1 MRVDAASVCG
11 VERAMTERAAQPGSA
26 VRAFRESRG
35 WTLAEA
41 SRRTRLS
48 VSTLSKIENNRVSLN
63 FEKLS
68 RLSAGLGIDIASLLD
83 ARAAAANAPAAGRRS
98 ITRSDEGAVIETG
111 PYRHVY
117 LATDLLSKSFTPI
130 IAEVRA
136 RSMEE
141 FGELIRH
148 PGEEFAYV
156 IEGAIELHT
165 DIYAPLILRSGD
177 SVFFDSSMGH
187 AYLAAAPG
195 ACRIL
200 SISTDPGQGKAL
212 AAAATRQLEAARA

>member
-1 MRVDAASVCG
+1 M
-11 VERAMTERAAQPGSA
+11 AQPGAA
-26 VRAFRESRG
+26 VRAVRERRG

-63 FEKLS
+63 FEKLA
-68 RLSAGLGIDIASLLD
+68 RLSAGLGIDIANLLD
-83 ARAAAANAPAAGRRS
+83 TRAVAAARTAGRRS
-98 ITRSDEGAVIETG
+98 VTRADEGAVIETG

-130 IAEVRA
+130 VAEVRA
-136 RSMEE
+136 RSMDE

-156 IEGAIELHT
+156 LAGEITLHT
-165 DIYAPLILRSGD
+165 DIYAPVTLKTGD

-187 AYLAAAPG
+187 AYLAAGPG
-195 ACRIL
+195 PCRIL
-200 SISTDPGQGKAL
+200 SISTDLGEGKAL
-212 AAAATRQLEAARA
+212 AAAATRQLERAPV

>member
-1 MRVDAASVCG
+1 
-11 VERAMTERAAQPGSA
+11 MTERMAQPGAA

-41 SRRTRLS
+41 SRRTGLT
-48 VSTLSKIENNRVSLN
+48 VSTLSKLENNRVSLN

-68 RLSAGLGIDIASLLD
+68 RLSAGLGIDIATLLD
-83 ARAAAANAPAAGRRS
+83 TRAVAPTQIAGRRS
-98 ITRSDEGAVIETG
+98 VTRADEGAVIETG

-130 IAEVRA
+130 VAEVRA
-136 RSMEE
+136 RSMEA

-156 IEGAIELHT
+156 LEGEIELRS
-165 DIYAPLILRSGD
+165 DVYAPLTLKAGD

-187 AYLAAAPG
+187 AYLAVG
-195 ACRIL
+195 AGPCRIL
-200 SISTDPGQGKAL
+200 SISTDVGQGAAL
-212 AAAATRQLEAARA
+212 AASATRQLEREPA

>member
-1 MRVDAASVCG
+1 MNGR
-11 VERAMTERAAQPGSA
+11 MAQPGAA
-26 VRAFRESRG
+26 VKAFREARG
-35 WTLAEA
+35 WTLSET
-41 SRRTRLS
+41 SQRTGLTI
-48 VSTLSKIENNRVSLN
+48 STLSKIENNRVSLN

-83 ARAAAANAPAAGRRS
+83 QRAAAPRSVRSAGRRS
-98 ITRSDEGAVIETG
+98 VTRGDEGAVIDTG

-130 IAEVRA
+130 VAEVRA
-136 RSMEE
+136 RSMAD

-156 IEGAIELHT
+156 LEGEIELHT
-165 DIYAPLILRSGD
+165 DIYAPLALRTGD

-187 AYLAAAPG
+187 AYLAAASGP
-195 ACRIL
+195 CRIL
-200 SISTDPGQGKAL
+200 SISTDPGQGAAL
-212 AAAATRQLEAARA
+212 AAAATRQLESEPA

>member
-1 MRVDAASVCG
+1 MS
-11 VERAMTERAAQPGSA
+11 ERTAQAGAA
-26 VRAFRESRG
+26 VRAFRERQG

-41 SRRTRLS
+41 SRRTRLT

-83 ARAAAANAPAAGRRS
+83 TRASAAAAQNAGRRS
-98 ITRSDEGAVIETG
+98 VTRTDEGAVIDTG

-130 IAEVRA
+130 VAEVRA
-136 RSMEE
+136 RSMDE

-156 IEGAIELHT
+156 LEGEIELHT
-165 DIYAPLILRSGD
+165 DIYAPLMLKTGD

-187 AYLAAAPG
+187 AYLAAG
-195 ACRIL
+195 ADPCRIL
-200 SISTDPGQGKAL
+200 SISTDPGQGRAL
-212 AAAATRQLEAARA
+212 VASATRQFEREPG

>member
-1 MRVDAASVCG
+1 
-11 VERAMTERAAQPGSA
+11 MTGRTAQPGAA

-83 ARAAAANAPAAGRRS
+83 TRAATASAPPAAGRRS
-98 ITRSDEGAVIETG
+98 VTRSDEGAVIETG

-130 IAEVRA
+130 VAEVRA

-141 FGELIRH
+141 FGDLIRH

-165 DIYAPLILRSGD
+165 DIYAPLMLRTGD

-195 ACRIL
+195 VCRIL
-200 SISTDPGQGKAL
+200 SISTDLGQGGAL
-212 AAAATRQLEAARA
+212 AASATRQFEPEPA

>member
-1 MRVDAASVCG
+1 
-11 VERAMTERAAQPGSA
+11 MTERIAHPGAA
-26 VRAFRESRG
+26 VRAFRESQG

-41 SRRTRLS
+41 SRRTRLT

-68 RLSAGLGIDIASLLD
+68 RLSGGLGIDIASLLD
-83 ARAAAANAPAAGRRS
+83 ARAGAPVVAAGRRS
-98 ITRSDEGAVIETG
+98 VTRADEGALIETG
-111 PYRHVY
+111 AYRHLY

-130 IAEVRA
+130 VAEVRA
-136 RSMEE
+136 RSTDE

-156 IEGAIELHT
+156 IEGVIELHT
-165 DIYAPLILRSGD
+165 DIYAPLTLRTGD

-187 AYLAAAPG
+187 AYLAASPG
-195 ACRIL
+195 RCRIL

-212 AAAATRQLEAARA
+212 AALATRQIERELA

>member
-1 MRVDAASVCG
+1 
-11 VERAMTERAAQPGSA
+11 MTERVAQPGST

-83 ARAAAANAPAAGRRS
+83 TRAAAANAPAIGRRS

-111 PYRHVY
+111 SYRHVY

-156 IEGAIELHT
+156 LEGAIELRT
-165 DIYAPLILRSGD
+165 DIYAPLMLQTGD
-177 SVFFDSSMGH
+177 SIFFDSSMGH

-195 ACRIL
+195 VCRIL
-200 SISTDPGQGKAL
+200 SISTDLGRGGAL
-212 AAAATRQLEAARA
+212 AASATRRFEPEPA